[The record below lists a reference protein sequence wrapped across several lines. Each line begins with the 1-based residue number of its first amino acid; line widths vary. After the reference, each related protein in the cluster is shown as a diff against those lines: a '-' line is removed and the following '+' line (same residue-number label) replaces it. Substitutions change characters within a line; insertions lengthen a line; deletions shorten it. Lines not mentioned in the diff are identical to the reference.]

1 MDPTCPVVG
10 FAPVTDSQSIS
21 DGWSDPSRGLA
32 GPGKDRGL
40 KSRECWRER
49 MWFRGSSCAPGW
61 IKKLDQ
67 EKVARLGA
75 VKGCAVGVAK
85 IRWKRDAAERR

>member
-1 MDPTCPVVG
+1 
-10 FAPVTDSQSIS
+10 
-21 DGWSDPSRGLA
+21 
-32 GPGKDRGL
+32 
-40 KSRECWRER
+40 
-49 MWFRGSSCAPGW
+49 MWFRGSSCGPGW